1 MKAIRVPAPGDP
13 GAMRLD
19 DLPTPQ
25 PGRGQARVRVRAA
38 GVNFID
44 VYHRTGLYPSE
55 LPIALG
61 FEGAGVV
68 ETVGADVTGLAVGD
82 RVAWTGVRGS
92 YATHVVA
99 PADRLVP
106 LPQALSF
113 RDGAAAMLQGMTA
126 HYLTQST
133 VQLSGGDAVLVHAAA
148 GGVGRLLCQLTHR
161 ASCRVIGTAGT
172 PAKAE
177 AALALGADDVIL
189 YEEVDFEDEVRRLTG
204 GAGVRVVY
212 DSVGRST
219 FDRSLRCL
227 APRGMMVLF
236 GQSSGP
242 VPPFDP
248 QLLNQLGSLYLTRP
262 SLFRYIATRAELL
275 ARAGDVLGWIA
286 DGELRLSIDQ
296 ELPLE
301 RAADA
306 HRKLEARQTSGKLL
320 LIPE

>member
-1 MKAIRVPAPGDP
+1 MKIIRVPVPGDP

-19 DLPTPQ
+19 ELPTPQ
-25 PGRGQARVRVRAA
+25 PGPGQARVRVHAA

-44 VYHRTGLYPSE
+44 VYHRTGLYPGE
-55 LPIALG
+55 LPIVLG
-61 FEGAGVV
+61 REGAGVV
-68 ETVGADVTGLAVGD
+68 ESLGAGVSNLSVGD
-82 RVAWTGVRGS
+82 RVAWTNVAGS
-92 YATHVVA
+92 YATHVIA
-99 PADRLVP
+99 PAERLVP
-106 LPQALSF
+106 LPEALSF

-133 VQLSGGDAVLVHAAA
+133 VQLSAGDTVLVHAAA
-148 GGVGRLLCQLTHR
+148 GGVGRLLCQLAHR
-161 ASCRVIGTAGT
+161 AGCRVIGTAGT

-177 AALALGADDVIL
+177 AARAHGADEMIL
-189 YEEVDFEDEVRRLTG
+189 YEEVDFEDEVRRLTN
-204 GAGVRVVY
+204 GAGVSVVY
-212 DSVGRST
+212 DSVGRAT

-227 APRGMMVLF
+227 SPRSTMVLF

-248 QLLNQLGSLYLTRP
+248 QLLNKLGSLYLTRP
-262 SLFRYIATRAELL
+262 TLFHYTATRAELL
-275 ARAGDVLGWIA
+275 ARAGDVLGWVA
-286 DGELRLSIDQ
+286 DGELRLSIDE

-320 LIPE
+320 LIPS